1 MLNHSGHTTSVSS
14 WSRARREPAAALFC
28 PRLLSRLLAR
38 VNRLEL
44 DRALV
49 DGADPAGSPVL
60 AARAAQLAGRSN
72 RERLAVALERVALTV
87 DELPG
92 RVRTLPLRGAV
103 RANRAELLE
112 LATILRDGGVL
123 YAGGIAAAELVLI
136 DGTGPAYTDR
146 RGEGLAR
153 RLQITRQALTG

>member
-1 MLNHSGHTTSVSS
+1 MLDHSAPAPNVF
-14 WSRARREPAAALFC
+14 SRPRAARPPAAVLFC
-28 PRLLSRLLAR
+28 PRLVSRVLAR

-44 DRALV
+44 DRALA

-60 AARAAQLAGRSN
+60 AARAAQLAGRAN
-72 RERLAVALERVALTV
+72 RERLAAALERATLTV
-87 DELPG
+87 DELPR
-92 RVRTLPLRGAV
+92 RVRTPPLRDAV
-103 RANRAELLE
+103 RANRTELLE

-136 DGTGPAYTDR
+136 DGAGPAYTDR

-153 RLQITRQALTG
+153 QLQLARHALTG